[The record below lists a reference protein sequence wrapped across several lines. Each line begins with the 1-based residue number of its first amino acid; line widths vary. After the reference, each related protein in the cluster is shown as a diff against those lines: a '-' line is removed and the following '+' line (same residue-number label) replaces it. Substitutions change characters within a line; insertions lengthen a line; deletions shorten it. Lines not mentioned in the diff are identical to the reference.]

1 MTLVTAIA
9 ILFIGFS
16 IFSAVLVA
24 ITHFNKTH
32 YQDLAFSRYMGFI
45 MLTGLCSL
53 QITHFFWLYANQNW
67 VSTGFYKLLLFTI
80 APAFYLFSQ
89 EILINNKQQKPKLIY
104 LAHLIPI
111 AVAPF
116 LSPTLALPLA
126 FLLGAIYL
134 VWLAISLFQLRREQE
149 NFKQEIMLLGGVF
162 VIAIAVAIL
171 GLLPDYLPGKLFFS
185 FYSIAIG
192 MAFFLVQIALGLR
205 PDLSHEISETTSYA
219 TTTLS
224 NIDCAS
230 VLSTLDQLMHVDKIY
245 TDTDMGL
252 AELAHR
258 LGLSTHQTSEFINT
272 QLGKSF
278 SRYLRE
284 QRVGAAKIMLRE
296 ERSASV
302 LSVGLNVGFSS
313 QSAFYEAFR
322 EIEGMPPGQYRKLIS
337 ASPNN
342 EQ

>member
-116 LSPTLALPLA
+116 LCFSRSTILYYITWWC
-126 FLLGAIYL
+126 FRDRHRGRHSGAVAGLFTGKI
-134 VWLAISLFQLRREQE
+134 VFQL
-149 NFKQEIMLLGGVF
+149 
-162 VIAIAVAIL
+162 
-171 GLLPDYLPGKLFFS
+171 LFNRNRYGIFS
-185 FYSIAIG
+185 GAD
-192 MAFFLVQIALGLR
+192 R
-205 PDLSHEISETTSYA
+205 PW
-219 TTTLS
+219 
-224 NIDCAS
+224 
-230 VLSTLDQLMHVDKIY
+230 
-245 TDTDMGL
+245 
-252 AELAHR
+252 
-258 LGLSTHQTSEFINT
+258 
-272 QLGKSF
+272 
-278 SRYLRE
+278 
-284 QRVGAAKIMLRE
+284 
-296 ERSASV
+296 
-302 LSVGLNVGFSS
+302 
-313 QSAFYEAFR
+313 
-322 EIEGMPPGQYRKLIS
+322 P
-337 ASPNN
+337 
-342 EQ
+342 